1 MPASIRPARGWT
13 GLSCLVVDCLQR
25 LISSRFWFQ
34 LSRVSLRSL
43 LVACFKL
50 ESDCL
55 GGDVGCWF
63 CQALQLSLRFCCVV
77 SPFHS
82 CCFKNSGTIKQSWF

>member
-55 GGDVGCWF
+55 GGGRWLLVLPSFAAFLAVLLCSVPLPLLLF
-63 CQALQLSLRFCCVV
+63 
-77 SPFHS
+77 
-82 CCFKNSGTIKQSWF
+82 